1 MKRILLLSGLILL
14 GTIVS
19 AQSRW
24 AFGFELEGGLSGER
38 ELEQEYYS
46 DRPGLGDYGYN
57 LERRRQPS
65 MSAGVWTEFL
75 LSQRF
80 GLRLGVNYAR
90 MGTFLENESID
101 YNTSGDVAYY
111 NRERSNLQQSQLRI
125 PLEGKL
131 YFGSADNSWRPF
143 ISLGAQATYLLA
155 QVDTRETLGGGFG
168 QGEAYEWVYREEFDF
183 NATYYDISR
192 WQVAVVSGLGVTTDR
207 FSLSLQRSWG
217 VSGDK
222 SCGSNLDYYY
232 CGFGTI
238 GSYLPYH
245 SGNGV
250 PQLRFTS
257 LRFAYRL
264 F

>member
-1 MKRILLLSGLILL
+1 MNRILLLSGLILL

-24 AFGFELEGGLSGER
+24 AFGMDIEGGVSGNKEVTDDSYLDSAFGTYNYR
-38 ELEQEYYS
+38 TAILR
-46 DRPGLGDYGYN
+46 RPG
-57 LERRRQPS
+57 
-65 MSAGVWTEFL
+65 MSAGIWTEYL

-90 MGTFLENESID
+90 MGTFLENENVN
-101 YNTSGDVAYY
+101 YNTSGGVAYY
-111 NRERSNLQQSQLRI
+111 SRERSDLQQSQLRI

-131 YFGSADNSWRPF
+131 YFGAADNSWRPF

-155 QVDTRETLGGGFG
+155 QVNTRESLGGGLG
-168 QGEAYEWVYREEFDF
+168 QGEVYEAFYGEKFDF
-183 NATYYDISR
+183 TNTYYDISR

-217 VSGDK
+217 ISRDK
-222 SCGSNLDYYY
+222 DCESDFYY

-238 GSYLPYH
+238 NAYLPYH